1 MSLNGALQIGR
12 SGLVASQAG
21 IQVAGNNMA
30 NASTPGYTRQVVNL
44 APARGEQIGRGQFIG
59 RGVDLMQITR
69 QVDVALQ
76 NRLRDAI
83 SQQQG
88 SLIDQRF
95 LASIESLQNELT
107 DNDLSTLLSEFFNSF
122 SELANSPLDNAVRT
136 VVVQQGEILADRIQ
150 TMRGDYGRVRDEVD
164 RDLSAS
170 VDQVNRL
177 LTRLEDVNLRIAQS
191 EQGVS
196 VANALRDQR
205 DQVLE
210 ELAQY
215 MDITAIEQANGA
227 VDVLVGS
234 LPIVSAGQS
243 RGVELRSESKNGEIE
258 VSVRISADQS
268 ELSIDSGRIGALLR
282 QRDETIN
289 PAIDDL
295 DTFASQLIFQVNR
308 LHSQGQGKSG
318 FTSTSG
324 VYAIADPT
332 ANLNSVDANLPFRV
346 ENGSF
351 FIHVTHQQTGTRT
364 THQINIDGDAMSLN
378 DLINEINT
386 VVGVPNVTASINS
399 SGELALSAAAG
410 YEFSFSDDTSGGL
423 AALGLNTYFSGRNG
437 TDIALNQS
445 LKGDPSKLA
454 IGSGHIPGSNDTA
467 IAIANLQDEAI
478 AELNG
483 SSLREFW
490 QHNVNSTAVRASAAK
505 NSVDAATLVRENISG
520 QLQAVSGVSMDEE
533 AISLLSFQR
542 QFQASARFISV
553 IDEMLQTLLSIG

>member
-136 VVVQQGEILADRIQ
+136 LVVQQGEILADRIQ

-215 MDITAIEQANGA
+215 MDITAIEQTNGA

-410 YEFSFSDDTSGGL
+410 YEFSFSDDTSGAL

>member
-88 SLIDQRF
+88 SVIDQRF

-136 VVVQQGEILADRIQ
+136 VVVQQGEILADRLQ
-150 TMRGDYGRVRDEVD
+150 TLRGDYGRVRDEVD
-164 RDLSAS
+164 RDLTTSI
-170 VDQVNRL
+170 DQVNRL

-191 EQGVS
+191 EQGVA
-196 VANALRDQR
+196 VANSLRDQR

-215 MDITAIEQANGA
+215 MDISAIEQPNGA

-234 LPIVSAGQS
+234 LPIVVAGQS

-258 VSVRISADQS
+258 VTVRISADQS

-308 LHSQGQGKSG
+308 LHAQGQGKSG
-318 FTSTSG
+318 FTSTNG

-364 THQINIDGDAMSLN
+364 THQINVDGDAMSLN
-378 DLINEINT
+378 DLISEINT
-386 VVGVPNVTASINS
+386 VVGVPNVTASIS
-399 SGELALSAAAG
+399 AGGELSLSAAAG
-410 YEFSFSDDTSGGL
+410 YEFSFSDDTSGAL
-423 AALGLNTYFSGRNG
+423 AALGVNTYFSGRNAA
-437 TDIALNQS
+437 DISLNQT
-445 LKGDPSKLA
+445 LKNDPSKLA
-454 IGSGHIPGSNDTA
+454 VGAGHVPGSNDTA
-467 IAIANLQDEAI
+467 VAIANLQDAAI
-478 AELNG
+478 NELNG

-490 QHNVNSTAVRASAAK
+490 QHSVNRTAVLAAAAK
-505 NSVDAATLVRENISG
+505 NSVDAATLVRENIAG

-553 IDEMLQTLLSIG
+553 IDEMIQTLLSIG

>member
-410 YEFSFSDDTSGGL
+410 YEFSFSDDTSGAL

>member
-12 SGLVASQAG
+12 SGMVASQAG

-44 APARGEQIGRGQFIG
+44 APARGETIGRNQIIG

-88 SLIDQRF
+88 SIIDQRF
-95 LASIESLQNELT
+95 LASIEALQNELT

-122 SELANSPLDNAVRT
+122 SELANTPLDNAVRT

-150 TMRGDYGRVRDEVD
+150 TLRGDYARVRDEVD
-164 RDLSAS
+164 RDLGTS
-170 VDQVNRL
+170 VGQVNEL
-177 LTRLEDVNLRIAQS
+177 LSRIEDVNFRIAQS
-191 EQGVS
+191 EQGVA
-196 VANALRDQR
+196 VANSLRDQR
-205 DQVLE
+205 DQLLE

-215 MDITAIEQANGA
+215 MDISAIEQPNGA

-234 LPIVSAGQS
+234 LPIIVAGQS
-243 RGVELRSESKNGEIE
+243 RGIELRTESKNGEIE
-258 VSVRISADQS
+258 VSVRISADKS
-268 ELSIDSGRIGALLR
+268 ELIIDSGRLGALLN
-282 QRDETIN
+282 QREQTIN

-295 DTFASQLIFQVNR
+295 DAFASQLIFQVNK
-308 LHSQGQGKSG
+308 LHGQGQGTKG
-318 FTSTSG
+318 FNSTSG

-332 ANLNSVDANLPFRV
+332 ANLNSTAANLPFRV

-351 FIHVTHQQTGTRT
+351 FIHVTHDQSSTRT
-364 THQINIDGDAMSLN
+364 THQITVDGDAMSLN
-378 DLINEINT
+378 DLINQINVT
-386 VVGVPNVTASINS
+386 VGVPNVTASISVDGSLALNS
-399 SGELALSAAAG
+399 SSG
-410 YEFSFSDDTSGGL
+410 YSITFSDDTSGAL
-423 AALGLNTYFSGRNG
+423 ASLGLNTYFTGRNA
-437 TDIALNQS
+437 TDIAVNQT
-445 LKGDPSKLA
+445 LKDEPGLLA
-454 IGSGHIPGSNDTA
+454 VGGGHVLGSNNTA
-467 IAIANLQDEAI
+467 VAIANLQDA
-478 AELNG
+478 ALDDLNG

-490 QHNVNSTAVRASAAK
+490 QHSVNTTAVRASAAGRA
-505 NSVDAATLVRENISG
+505 VDAATLVRENIAG

-533 AISLLSFQR
+533 AINLLSFQR

-553 IDEMLQTLLSIG
+553 IDEMIQTLLSIG